1 MQQLADISLP
11 LTPDI
16 VTKALEWLERVG
28 KQQQWPARSLF
39 KLKVC
44 LDETLTNIAMYGF
57 DTAELAGDAQIRLRV
72 LQKGRHV
79 ALEIYDNGVAFDP
92 TEQTSRALDESLE
105 EARIGGHG
113 LRLLRHYLED
123 LRYERRDGWN
133 QLTLIAALDDS

>member
-39 KLKVC
+39 KLKLC

-72 LQKGRHV
+72 MQQGRHT
-79 ALEIYDNGVAFDP
+79 ALEISDNGVAFDP
-92 TEQTSRALDESLE
+92 TGQTSRALDESLE
-105 EARIGGHG
+105 DAQIGGHG